1 MTAAP
6 TAHSLIE
13 RIGREFRLGGH
24 KAAAIA
30 MVLEKAEIYLVSD
43 LDDALVRRLF
53 MEPYPTAA
61 AAYAAAAKKCGPAA
75 TVLAMALRRVHAAL
89 DGRPGSV
96 RRSGEAGQLIKI

>member
-1 MTAAP
+1 
-6 TAHSLIE
+6 
-13 RIGREFRLGGH
+13 
-24 KAAAIA
+24 

-61 AAYAAAAKKCGPAA
+61 AALRGSGQKMRSGCHRAGH
-75 TVLAMALRRVHAAL
+75 ALRRVHAAL